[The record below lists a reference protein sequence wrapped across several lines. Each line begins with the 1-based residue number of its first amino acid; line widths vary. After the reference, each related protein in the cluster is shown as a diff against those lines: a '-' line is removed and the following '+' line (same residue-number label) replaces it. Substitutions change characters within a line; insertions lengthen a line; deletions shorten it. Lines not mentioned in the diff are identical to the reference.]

1 MGCLKSPSHPC
12 KCCTSRN
19 CRYRCIRTAQSQLY
33 PIYIYTFARTLSWNS
48 ILHYRERKTS
58 LEEEAVMVMFGCGS
72 VYWGRKEG
80 ESKGI
85 VVIFAWISIHEKLLN
100 TQMEQFPFV
109 LKKVIRILI
118 YVNVKIII
126 RNKFNLS
133 TIYILFFFLQMKNN
147 AIQIYILVFL
157 KKNVLRL

>member
-1 MGCLKSPSHPC
+1 
-12 KCCTSRN
+12 
-19 CRYRCIRTAQSQLY
+19 
-33 PIYIYTFARTLSWNS
+33 
-48 ILHYRERKTS
+48 
-58 LEEEAVMVMFGCGS
+58 MVMFGCGS

-133 TIYILFFFLQMKNN
+133 TIYILFFFFK
-147 AIQIYILVFL
+147 
-157 KKNVLRL
+157 

>member
-1 MGCLKSPSHPC
+1 
-12 KCCTSRN
+12 
-19 CRYRCIRTAQSQLY
+19 
-33 PIYIYTFARTLSWNS
+33 
-48 ILHYRERKTS
+48 
-58 LEEEAVMVMFGCGS
+58 MFGCGS

-133 TIYILFFFLQMKNN
+133 TIYILFFSSNEKQCNTY
-147 AIQIYILVFL
+147 IYFGFFE
-157 KKNVLRL
+157 KKCSETLIN

>member
-19 CRYRCIRTAQSQLY
+19 SVGTDALELLNLNYIQY
-33 PIYIYTFARTLSWNS
+33 IYIDFCSYSLLEFNSSLQREENKSWRRSSDGNVWLWECLLGKERRWIERNCGYICMDFDSWETFEYS
-48 ILHYRERKTS
+48 IGT
-58 LEEEAVMVMFGCGS
+58 
-72 VYWGRKEG
+72 
-80 ESKGI
+80 
-85 VVIFAWISIHEKLLN
+85 ISIC
-100 TQMEQFPFV
+100 V
-109 LKKVIRILI
+109 KKVIRILI

-147 AIQIYILVFL
+147 AIQIYFLV
-157 KKNVLRL
+157 

>member
-1 MGCLKSPSHPC
+1 
-12 KCCTSRN
+12 
-19 CRYRCIRTAQSQLY
+19 
-33 PIYIYTFARTLSWNS
+33 
-48 ILHYRERKTS
+48 
-58 LEEEAVMVMFGCGS
+58 MFGCGS